1 MDAQIKIDLFEP
13 ITISGL
19 ELKNRVVMAPMT
31 RSRAIDSI
39 PNELMATYYRQR
51 ASAGLLITEG
61 VAPSPDGLG
70 YARIPGLFNSE
81 QIEGWKKI
89 TSGVHHEGGK
99 IFAQLM
105 HTGRIAHPANMPE
118 NAEIVGPS
126 AVPAKGEMWTD
137 NMGMQPHP
145 LPKPM
150 SIADVHQ
157 VVGEFTQ
164 AAKNATDAGFDGVE
178 IHGANGYLLEQ
189 FLNPHVNI
197 RTDEYGGS
205 ITNRIR
211 LVLDVVESVAHAIGK
226 DKVGIRLSPY
236 NIYNDMPSY
245 DETFATYVALT
256 KELNKLGIL
265 YLHVVE
271 SSARKSEE
279 GNRLLARMREDF
291 DHIWMVN
298 GGYSREQAEN
308 TLEANQADLVSFGSP
323 FISNPDFLDRMQK
336 GLPLTPP
343 DSSTFYSPGEKGYT
357 DYPSHGV

>member
-1 MDAQIKIDLFEP
+1 MDAQIKTNLFEP
-13 ITISGL
+13 ITINGL
-19 ELKNRVVMAPMT
+19 ELKNRIVMAPMT
-31 RSRAIDSI
+31 RSRAIGNI

-61 VAPSPDGLG
+61 VAPSANGLG

-81 QIEGWKKI
+81 QIEGWKK
-89 TSGVHHEGGK
+89 TTRAVHEKGGK

-105 HTGRIAHPANMPE
+105 HTGRIAHPANMG
-118 NAEIVGPS
+118 NDAEIVAPS

-137 NMGMQPHP
+137 TLGMQPHP
-145 LPKPM
+145 TPRPM
-150 SIADVHQ
+150 SVADIHQ
-157 VVGEFTQ
+157 VVREFTQ
-164 AAKNATDAGFDGVE
+164 AAKNAMEAGFDGVE

-189 FLNPHVNI
+189 FLNPHVNA

-205 ITNRIR
+205 VINRIR
-211 LVLDVVESVAHAIGK
+211 VVLDVVESVAHVIGK

-245 DETFATYVALT
+245 EETFDTYEVLT

-279 GNRLLARMREDF
+279 GSRLLSRMRESF
-291 DHIWMVN
+291 DHIRMVN
-298 GGYSREQAEN
+298 GGYSREQAED
-308 TLEANQADLVSFGSP
+308 TLEANGAHLVSFGSP
-323 FISNPDFLDRMQK
+323 FISNPDFLERIQK
-336 GLPLTPP
+336 DLPLTPP
-343 DSSTFYSPGEKGYT
+343 DSSTFYSPDEKGYT
-357 DYPSHGV
+357 DYPTHNG